1 MFSKA
6 KNAPSETASSS
17 ESQAATLVAPE
28 KRSTSSQGGPTNS
41 ARSSLSVIGGHTQVE
56 GDINSDEDLTVEGR
70 VSGIITCKQHTVTLG
85 ANGYINGD
93 VFAHTLHVSGEVT
106 GNLVVLHRAT
116 IHKGA
121 QVSGTI
127 IAPCLVLE
135 DGSVFHGSIDMDPDN
150 EVLKSAFNDISG
162 SASNSSV
169 LSKTKAATGQQAAAD
184 NHLSTNSDI
193 SEHDKKEA

>member
-1 MFSKA
+1 MFNKA
-6 KNAPSETASSS
+6 KSAPPENK
-17 ESQAATLVAPE
+17 AATLAPPDT
-28 KRSTSSQGGPTNS
+28 RSSAAPSTATSSSRP
-41 ARSSLSVIGGHTQVE
+41 SLSVIGGHTQVE

-93 VFAHTLHVSGEVT
+93 VFAHTLHVSGEVI

-127 IAPCLVLE
+127 VAPCLVLE

-150 EVLKSAFNDISG
+150 EMLKRAFSD
-162 SASNSSV
+162 
-169 LSKTKAATGQQAAAD
+169 ATGHA
-184 NHLSTNSDI
+184 TNTSAINSGAMANSHKATVDKHATA
-193 SEHDKKEA
+193 SANAPEHEETEAKAND

>member
-1 MFSKA
+1 MFNKA
-6 KNAPSETASSS
+6 KNASPETK
-17 ESQAATLVAPE
+17 AATLIPPDT
-28 KRSTSSQGGPTNS
+28 RSSATPGTPTSS
-41 ARSSLSVIGGHTQVE
+41 ARPSLSVIGGHTQVE

-93 VFAHTLHVSGEVT
+93 VFAHTLHVSGEVV

-127 IAPCLVLE
+127 VAPCLVLE
-135 DGSVFHGSIDMDPDN
+135 DGSVFHGSIDMDPGN
-150 EVLKSAFNDISG
+150 EVLKSAFGDATASATKTSTLNSAPVANSHKANVDKGATVSATERDTTEAKAND
-162 SASNSSV
+162 
-169 LSKTKAATGQQAAAD
+169 
-184 NHLSTNSDI
+184 
-193 SEHDKKEA
+193 

>member
-1 MFSKA
+1 MFNKA
-6 KNAPSETASSS
+6 KNAPPDTK
-17 ESQAATLVAPE
+17 AATLIPPDT
-28 KRSTSSQGGPTNS
+28 RSSATPDTPTSS
-41 ARSSLSVIGGHTQVE
+41 ARPSLSVIGGHTQVE

-93 VFAHTLHVSGEVT
+93 VFAHTLHVSGEVV

-127 IAPCLVLE
+127 VAPCLVLE

-150 EVLKSAFNDISG
+150 EVLKSAFGDATG
-162 SASNSSV
+162 SA
-169 LSKTKAATGQQAAAD
+169 TKAFALNSASVANSHQATVDKCATASA
-184 NHLSTNSDI
+184 NTA
-193 SEHDKKEA
+193 EHDTTEAKAND

>member
-1 MFSKA
+1 MFNKA
-6 KNAPSETASSS
+6 KNAPPENKTSTLIPPDTRSS
-17 ESQAATLVAPE
+17 ATQGTP
-28 KRSTSSQGGPTNS
+28 TSS
-41 ARSSLSVIGGHTQVE
+41 ARPSLSVIGAHTQVE

-93 VFAHTLHVSGEVT
+93 VFAHTLHVSGEVI

-127 IAPCLVLE
+127 VAPCLVLE

-150 EVLKSAFNDISG
+150 EVLKSAFGD
-162 SASNSSV
+162 
-169 LSKTKAATGQQAAAD
+169 ATGGVTKTSALNNASVANSRKASVDKHATASANAA
-184 NHLSTNSDI
+184 
-193 SEHDKKEA
+193 EHDKTEAKAND

>member
-1 MFSKA
+1 MFTKA
-6 KNAPSETASSS
+6 KNAPPENKAATLIAPEASSS
-17 ESQAATLVAPE
+17 ASSAQG
-28 KRSTSSQGGPTNS
+28 STANH
-41 ARSSLSVIGGHTQVE
+41 ARSSLSVIGSNTQVE

-85 ANGYINGD
+85 AKGYIKGD

-121 QVSGTI
+121 HVSGTI
-127 IAPCLVLE
+127 VAPCLVLE

-150 EVLKSAFNDISG
+150 EILKSAFNDASG
-162 SASNSSV
+162 SSTTPSRLSSSSGASAQ
-169 LSKTKAATGQQAAAD
+169 KATKEQRTTTATHATKQD
-184 NHLSTNSDI
+184 ET
-193 SEHDKKEA
+193 ET

>member
-1 MFSKA
+1 MFNKA
-6 KNAPSETASSS
+6 KNAPPENK
-17 ESQAATLVAPE
+17 AATPIPPDT
-28 KRSTSSQGGPTNS
+28 RSSTMPSTATSS
-41 ARSSLSVIGGHTQVE
+41 ARPSLSVIGGHTQVE

-70 VSGIITCKQHTVTLG
+70 VSGVITCKQHTVTLG

-93 VFAHTLHVSGEVT
+93 VFAHTLHVSGEVI

-127 IAPCLVLE
+127 VAPCLVLE

-150 EVLKSAFNDISG
+150 DMLKSAFNDATESTTKTAALN
-162 SASNSSV
+162 SASGANAPKTTV
-169 LSKTKAATGQQAAAD
+169 DKRATLSAAPAEQETTEAKAND
-184 NHLSTNSDI
+184 
-193 SEHDKKEA
+193 

>member
-1 MFSKA
+1 MFNKA
-6 KNAPSETASSS
+6 KNAPPENK
-17 ESQAATLVAPE
+17 AATPIAPDT
-28 KRSTSSQGGPTNS
+28 RSSAMPSTATSS
-41 ARSSLSVIGGHTQVE
+41 ARPSLSVIGGHTQVE

-70 VSGIITCKQHTVTLG
+70 VSGVITCKQHTVTLG

-93 VFAHTLHVSGEVT
+93 VFAHTLHVSGEVI

-127 IAPCLVLE
+127 VAPCLVLE

-150 EVLKSAFNDISG
+150 EMLKRAFNDATESTTKTAALN
-162 SASNSSV
+162 SASGANAPKTTV
-169 LSKTKAATGQQAAAD
+169 DKRATLSADPAEQETTEAKAND
-184 NHLSTNSDI
+184 
-193 SEHDKKEA
+193 